1 VTLQFDAK
9 PVFAGHQ
16 TFHPR
21 FGWIKK
27 AFDSADNDPLVFNR
41 EDATVVLGV
50 GKNMVEAIRFW
61 GTAFKVITAVQ
72 NPDSKRSTRS
82 VPTNIGKAIFDSE
95 GLDTFAENPATLWL
109 LHWFANSKPSLLPV
123 WRCFINEF
131 QVVEFTTKELEVFC
145 EEQVSG
151 TPWKKP
157 VKASISKDV
166 DCIIRMYSSR
176 DARGRQ
182 TIDDL
187 LDSPF
192 RQLGLISSSPAG
204 EDSYRFVIGEKPFLS
219 DLLIAYCCI
228 DFVATND
235 PNSKT
240 VTTTRLG
247 SDGGG
252 PGRLLKISESKILAA
267 LESSCEQVSSITIAS
282 PAGASQLVL
291 NKPPQVVA
299 EDILRK
305 IYKVSSKG
313 KGFSVPVVGFEA
325 REPYADRIDSKK
337 KLAS

>member
-27 AFDSADNDPLVFNR
+27 AFDSADNDPLIFNR

-72 NPDSKRSTRS
+72 NPDSKRSTRF

-131 QVVEFTTKELEVFC
+131 QVVEFTTNELEVFC
-145 EEQVSG
+145 EEQISG

-187 LDSPF
+187 MDSPF
-192 RQLGLISSSPAG
+192 RQLGLLSGSPAG
-204 EDSYRFVIGEKPFLS
+204 ADSYRFVIGEKPFLS
-219 DLLIAYCCI
+219 DLIIAYCCI
-228 DFVATND
+228 DFIASND

-240 VTTTRLG
+240 VTTTRLA

-252 PGRLLKISESKILAA
+252 PGRLLKISESKILEA
-267 LESSCEQVSSITIAS
+267 LESSCDQVSSITIAS

-291 NKPPQVVA
+291 SKAPQVVA
-299 EDILRK
+299 EEILSK
-305 IYKVSSKG
+305 IYKVSSKK
-313 KGFSVPVVGFEA
+313 KGLNIPVVGFDA
-325 REPYADRIDSKK
+325 REPYSQRTDGKK

>member
-9 PVFAGHQ
+9 PLFAGHQ

-27 AFDSADNDPLVFNR
+27 AFDCANRDPLTFNR

-61 GTAFKVITAVQ
+61 GNAFKVITSVP
-72 NPDSKRSTRS
+72 NLDSKRSTRT
-82 VPTNIGKAIFDSE
+82 VPTNIGKAIFDRE
-95 GLDTFAENPATLWL
+95 GLDAFAENPATLWL
-109 LHWFANSKPSLLPV
+109 LHWFANSKPSLLPI

-131 QVVEFTTKELEVFC
+131 QAIEFTTKELEVFC
-145 EEQVSG
+145 EEQISG

-157 VKASISKDV
+157 VKASISKDI

-187 LDSPF
+187 IDSPF
-192 RQLGLISSSPAG
+192 RQLSLISASPAG
-204 EDSYRFVIGEKPFLS
+204 QDSYRFVLGEKPFLS

-228 DFVATND
+228 DFVSTND

-240 VTTTRLG
+240 VTTTRLA
-247 SDGGG
+247 SDGGS
-252 PGRLLKISESKILAA
+252 PGRLLKISESKILEA
-267 LESSCEQVSSITIAS
+267 LESTCEKVSSISVAS
-282 PAGASQLVL
+282 PAGASQLLL
-291 NKPPQVVA
+291 NKSPQVVA
-299 EDILRK
+299 EEILGK
-305 IYKVSSKG
+305 IYKVSSKKTWR
-313 KGFSVPVVGFEA
+313 KGPVVGFEA
-325 REPYADRIDSKK
+325 REPADKFDLKK
-337 KLAS
+337 KLA

>member
-1 VTLQFDAK
+1 MTLQFDAK

-27 AFDSADNDPLVFNR
+27 AFDCADKDSLIFNR

-61 GTAFKVITAVQ
+61 GTAFKVITPVS

-131 QVVEFTTKELEVFC
+131 QVVEFTTQELEVFC
-145 EEQVSG
+145 EEQISG

-157 VKASISKDV
+157 VKASIGKDV

-187 LDSPF
+187 MDSPF
-192 RQLGLISSSPAG
+192 RQLGLISGSPAG

-228 DFVATND
+228 DFIATND

-240 VTTTRLG
+240 VTTTRLA

-252 PGRLLKISESKILAA
+252 PGRLLKISESKILEA
-267 LESSCEQVSSITIAS
+267 LESSCEQISSITIAS

-291 NKPPQVVA
+291 NKTPQVVA
-299 EDILRK
+299 EEILRK
-305 IYKVSSKG
+305 IYKVSSK
-313 KGFSVPVVGFEA
+313 KKVLNVPVVGFEA
-325 REPYADRIDSKK
+325 REPFADIVDSKK